1 MHMCRRSSTFP
12 LSLYTLDTDF
22 VERSDGSQRRHG
34 FLHAAPGGG
43 GATAH
48 GGDGHADSGGGG
60 GRPTRSSTP
69 AAVAGDLPLQRL

>member
-1 MHMCRRSSTFP
+1 MCSGVKRKLNART
-12 LSLYTLDTDF
+12 YRATDF

-43 GATAH
+43 ATAH
-48 GGDGHADSGGGG
+48 GDGHADSGGGG
-60 GRPTRSSTP
+60 RPTRSWTP

>member
-1 MHMCRRSSTFP
+1 
-12 LSLYTLDTDF
+12 

-43 GATAH
+43 ATAH
-48 GGDGHADSGGGG
+48 GDGHADSGGGG
-60 GRPTRSSTP
+60 RPTRSWTP